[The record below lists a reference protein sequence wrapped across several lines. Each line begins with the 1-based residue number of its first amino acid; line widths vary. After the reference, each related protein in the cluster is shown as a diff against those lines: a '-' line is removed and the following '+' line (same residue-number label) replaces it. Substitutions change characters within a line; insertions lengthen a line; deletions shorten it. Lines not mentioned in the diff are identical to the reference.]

1 MKKEL
6 KAYKKL
12 SFFFSFAIHA
22 IILVLLVEGNKKK
35 LIPKTSMI
43 EVELKSSY
51 QNTKEMPKIDNSDTL
66 KSIEINMAS
75 KRQTPSISNKTNKTN
90 KNLNHEIDKSQIN
103 PYIKNLSKLNEENF
117 DNSNFEKENLHK
129 ESKNKIKNPK
139 FSSHQKLSK
148 VITPPKSSAT
158 YKIGSEKNPH
168 PTYPLIAR
176 KKGWEGRV
184 LLQTDVDK
192 EGNVKFIRI
201 LESSGFKVLDD
212 ISIETLKTWKFKPAK
227 FGNKFVDDIVDI
239 PVKFVLT
246 N

>member
-6 KAYKKL
+6 KTYKKL

-22 IILVLLVEGNKKK
+22 IILGLLIEGNKKK

-51 QNTKEMPKIDNSDTL
+51 QNAKEMPKVDNSDTL

-75 KRQTPSISNKTNKTN
+75 KRQTISISSRTN
-90 KNLNHEIDKSQIN
+90 KNLNNEIDKSQID
-103 PYIKNLSKLNEENF
+103 PYVKNLSKLNEKNF
-117 DNSNFEKENLHK
+117 DNSNLETKKLNK
-129 ESKNKIKNPK
+129 ESKKKIKNPK

-148 VITPPKSSAT
+148 VITPLKSSAT

-184 LLQTDVDK
+184 VLQTDVDK
-192 EGNVKFIRI
+192 EGNVKFVKI

-227 FGNKFVDDIVDI
+227 LGNKFVDDIVDI

>member
-12 SFFFSFAIHA
+12 SFFFSFAMHA
-22 IILVLLVEGNKKK
+22 IILGLLIEGNKKK

-51 QNTKEMPKIDNSDTL
+51 QNTKEIPKIDNSDTL
-66 KSIEINMAS
+66 KSIDRNMAT
-75 KRQTPSISNKTNKTN
+75 KRQTPSISNKTNK
-90 KNLNHEIDKSQIN
+90 NLKDEIDKSQIDPN
-103 PYIKNLSKLNEENF
+103 IKIFSKLNEENF
-117 DNSNFEKENLHK
+117 DSRDLEKKNLNK
-129 ESKNKIKNPK
+129 ESKKKIKNPK
-139 FSSHQKLSK
+139 FSSPQKLSK

-184 LLQTDVDK
+184 ILQTDVDK
-192 EGNVKFIRI
+192 KGNVKFVRI

-227 FGNKFVDDIVDI
+227 LGNKFVDDIVDI

>member
-1 MKKEL
+1 MKTKL
-6 KAYKKL
+6 KVYKKISL
-12 SFFFSFAIHA
+12 FFSITIHA
-22 IILVLLVEGNKKK
+22 IILVLLIEGNKKK
-35 LIPKTSMI
+35 LFPKTSMI
-43 EVELKSSY
+43 EVELKNSY
-51 QNTKEMPKIDNSDTL
+51 QNTKETPKSNYSVPLESIDRNMVS
-66 KSIEINMAS
+66 KS
-75 KRQTPSISNKTNKTN
+75 KKLSISNRTN
-90 KNLNHEIDKSQIN
+90 KNLKNEIDKSQID
-103 PYIKNLSKLNEENF
+103 PYVKNLSKLNEENF
-117 DNSNFEKENLHK
+117 NNSNLKKEDLNK
-129 ESKNKIKNPK
+129 ESKNKIKNPN

-184 LLQTDVDK
+184 VLQTDVDK
-192 EGNVKFIRI
+192 QGNVKFIRI

-227 FGNKFVDDIVDI
+227 LGNKFVDDIVDI

>member
-1 MKKEL
+1 MKTKL
-6 KAYKKL
+6 KVYKKISL
-12 SFFFSFAIHA
+12 FFSITIHA
-22 IILVLLVEGNKKK
+22 IILVLLIEGNKKK
-35 LIPKTSMI
+35 LFPKTSMI
-43 EVELKSSY
+43 EVELKNSY
-51 QNTKEMPKIDNSDTL
+51 QNTKETPKINYSDPLESTVR
-66 KSIEINMAS
+66 NMAS
-75 KRQTPSISNKTNKTN
+75 KSQTLSISNKNL
-90 KNLNHEIDKSQIN
+90 KNETDKSQID
-103 PYIKNLSKLNEENF
+103 PYVKNLSKLNEENF
-117 DNSNFEKENLHK
+117 DNSNIKKEDLNK
-129 ESKNKIKNPK
+129 ESKNKIKNPN

-184 LLQTDVDK
+184 VLQTDVDK
-192 EGNVKFIRI
+192 QGNVKFIRI

-212 ISIETLKTWKFKPAK
+212 ISIKTLKKWKFKPAK
-227 FGNKFVDDIVDI
+227 LGNKFVDDIVDI

>member
-6 KAYKKL
+6 KAYKKI
-12 SFFFSFAIHA
+12 SFFFSFTIHA
-22 IILVLLVEGNKKK
+22 IILVLLIEGNKKK
-35 LIPKTSMI
+35 IFPKTSMI
-43 EVELKSSY
+43 EVELKSY
-51 QNTKEMPKIDNSDTL
+51 YENTKEMPKIDNSDTL
-66 KSIEINMAS
+66 ESIDKNMAS
-75 KRQTPSISNKTNKTN
+75 KRQTPSISNQTNKSL
-90 KNLNHEIDKSQIN
+90 KDEIGKSQIN
-103 PYIKNLSKLNEENF
+103 PYIKNFSKLNEENF
-117 DNSNFEKENLHK
+117 DNSNLEKKKLNK
-129 ESKNKIKNPK
+129 ETKNKIKNPK
-139 FSSHQKLSK
+139 FSSPQKLSK

-184 LLQTDVDK
+184 VLQTDVDK
-192 EGNVKFIRI
+192 QGNVKFIRI

-227 FGNKFVDDIVDI
+227 LGNKFVDDIVNI

>member
-6 KAYKKL
+6 KAYKKI
-12 SFFFSFAIHA
+12 SFFFSFTIHA
-22 IILVLLVEGNKKK
+22 IILVLLIEGNKKK
-35 LIPKTSMI
+35 IFPKTSMI
-43 EVELKSSY
+43 EVELKSY
-51 QNTKEMPKIDNSDTL
+51 YENTKEMPKIDNSDTL
-66 KSIEINMAS
+66 ESIDKNMAS
-75 KRQTPSISNKTNKTN
+75 KRQTPSISNQTNKSL
-90 KNLNHEIDKSQIN
+90 KDEIGKSQIN
-103 PYIKNLSKLNEENF
+103 PYINNFSKLNEENF
-117 DNSNFEKENLHK
+117 DNSNLEKKKLNK
-129 ESKNKIKNPK
+129 ETKNKIKNPK
-139 FSSHQKLSK
+139 FSSHKKFSK
-148 VITPPKSSAT
+148 VITTPKSSAT
-158 YKIGSEKNPH
+158 YKIGSERNPH

-184 LLQTDVDK
+184 VLQTDVDK

-227 FGNKFVDDIVDI
+227 LGNKFVDDIVNI

>member
-6 KAYKKL
+6 KAYKKI
-12 SFFFSFAIHA
+12 SFFFSFTIHA
-22 IILVLLVEGNKKK
+22 IILVLLIEGNKKK
-35 LIPKTSMI
+35 IFPKTSMI
-43 EVELKSSY
+43 EVELKSY
-51 QNTKEMPKIDNSDTL
+51 YENTKEMPKIDNSDTL
-66 KSIEINMAS
+66 ESIDKNMAS
-75 KRQTPSISNKTNKTN
+75 KRQTPSISNQTNKSL
-90 KNLNHEIDKSQIN
+90 KDEIGKSQIN
-103 PYIKNLSKLNEENF
+103 PYINNFSKLNEENF
-117 DNSNFEKENLHK
+117 DNSNLEKKKLNK
-129 ESKNKIKNPK
+129 ETKNKIKNPK
-139 FSSHQKLSK
+139 FSSHKKFSK
-148 VITPPKSSAT
+148 VIIPPKSSAT

-184 LLQTDVDK
+184 VLQTDVDK
-192 EGNVKFIRI
+192 QGNVKFIRI

-227 FGNKFVDDIVDI
+227 LGNKFVDDIVNI

>member
-1 MKKEL
+1 MKTQL
-6 KAYKKL
+6 KAYKTL

-22 IILVLLVEGNKKK
+22 IILGFLIEGNKKK

-51 QNTKEMPKIDNSDTL
+51 QNAKEMPKVDNSDTL

-75 KRQTPSISNKTNKTN
+75 KRQTISISSRTN
-90 KNLNHEIDKSQIN
+90 KNLNNEIDMLQID
-103 PYIKNLSKLNEENF
+103 PYVKNLSKLNEKNF
-117 DNSNFEKENLHK
+117 DNSNLETKKLNK
-129 ESKNKIKNPK
+129 ESKKKIKNPK

-148 VITPPKSSAT
+148 LITPLKSSAT

-184 LLQTDVDK
+184 VLQTDVDK
-192 EGNVKFIRI
+192 EGNVKFVRI

-227 FGNKFVDDIVDI
+227 LGNKFVDDIVDI

>member
-6 KAYKKL
+6 KTYKKP

-22 IILVLLVEGNKKK
+22 IILGLLIEGNKKK

-51 QNTKEMPKIDNSDTL
+51 QNAKEMPKVDNSDTL

-75 KRQTPSISNKTNKTN
+75 KRQTISISSRTN
-90 KNLNHEIDKSQIN
+90 KNLNNEIDKSQID
-103 PYIKNLSKLNEENF
+103 PYVKNLSKLNEKNF
-117 DNSNFEKENLHK
+117 DNSNLETKKLNK
-129 ESKNKIKNPK
+129 ESKKKIKNPK

-184 LLQTDVDK
+184 VLQTDVDK
-192 EGNVKFIRI
+192 QGNVKFIRI

-227 FGNKFVDDIVDI
+227 LGNKFVDDIVDI

>member
-1 MKKEL
+1 M
-6 KAYKKL
+6 
-12 SFFFSFAIHA
+12 H
-22 IILVLLVEGNKKK
+22 
-35 LIPKTSMI
+35 
-43 EVELKSSY
+43 
-51 QNTKEMPKIDNSDTL
+51 QD
-66 KSIEINMAS
+66 
-75 KRQTPSISNKTNKTN
+75 
-90 KNLNHEIDKSQIN
+90 EIDKSQIEPN
-103 PYIKNLSKLNEENF
+103 IKVFSKLNEENF
-117 DNSNFEKENLHK
+117 DSRDLEKKNLNK
-129 ESKNKIKNPK
+129 ESKKKIKNPK
-139 FSSHQKLSK
+139 FSSPQKLSK

-184 LLQTDVDK
+184 VLQTDVDK

-212 ISIETLKTWKFKPAK
+212 ISIETLKKWKFKPAK
-227 FGNKFVDDIVDI
+227 LGNKFVDDIVDI

>member
-1 MKKEL
+1 MKKDL
-6 KAYKKL
+6 KVYKKL

-22 IILVLLVEGNKKK
+22 IILGLLIEGNKKK

-51 QNTKEMPKIDNSDTL
+51 QNTKEMPKIDNSDAL
-66 KSIEINMAS
+66 KSIDRNMAT
-75 KRQTPSISNKTNKTN
+75 KRQTASISNKTNK
-90 KNLNHEIDKSQIN
+90 NLKDEIDKSQIDPN
-103 PYIKNLSKLNEENF
+103 IKIFSKLNEENF
-117 DNSNFEKENLHK
+117 DSRDLEKKNLNK
-129 ESKNKIKNPK
+129 ESKKKIKNPK
-139 FSSHQKLSK
+139 FSSPQKLSK

-184 LLQTDVDK
+184 VLQTDVDK
-192 EGNVKFIRI
+192 EGNVKFISI

-212 ISIETLKTWKFKPAK
+212 ISIETLKTWKFTPAK
-227 FGNKFVDDIVDI
+227 LGNKFVDDIVNI

>member
-1 MKKEL
+1 MKTKL
-6 KAYKKL
+6 KVYKKISL
-12 SFFFSFAIHA
+12 FFSITIHA
-22 IILVLLVEGNKKK
+22 IILVLLIEGNKKK
-35 LIPKTSMI
+35 LFPKTSMI
-43 EVELKSSY
+43 EVELKNSY
-51 QNTKEMPKIDNSDTL
+51 QNTKETPKSNYSLPLESIDRNMVS
-66 KSIEINMAS
+66 KS
-75 KRQTPSISNKTNKTN
+75 KKLSISNRTN
-90 KNLNHEIDKSQIN
+90 KNLKNEIDKSQIDPN
-103 PYIKNLSKLNEENF
+103 IKIFSKLNEENF
-117 DNSNFEKENLHK
+117 ENSDLEKENLNK
-129 ESKNKIKNPK
+129 EYKNKIMNPK
-139 FSSHQKLSK
+139 FSLHQKLSK

-184 LLQTDVDK
+184 VLQTDVDK
-192 EGNVKFIRI
+192 QGNVKFIRI

-227 FGNKFVDDIVDI
+227 LGNKFVDDIVDI

>member
-1 MKKEL
+1 MKTEL

-22 IILVLLVEGNKKK
+22 IILGLLIEGNKKK

-51 QNTKEMPKIDNSDTL
+51 QNTKEMPKIDNSDAL
-66 KSIEINMAS
+66 KSIDRNMAT
-75 KRQTPSISNKTNKTN
+75 KRQTASISNKTNK
-90 KNLNHEIDKSQIN
+90 NLKDEIDKSQIDPN
-103 PYIKNLSKLNEENF
+103 IKIFSKLNEENF
-117 DNSNFEKENLHK
+117 DSRDLEKKNLNK
-129 ESKNKIKNPK
+129 ESKKKIKNPK
-139 FSSHQKLSK
+139 FSSPQKLSK

-184 LLQTDVDK
+184 VLQTDVDK
-192 EGNVKFIRI
+192 QGNVKFIRI

-227 FGNKFVDDIVDI
+227 LGNEFVDDIVDI

>member
-6 KAYKKL
+6 KAYKKI

-22 IILVLLVEGNKKK
+22 IILGLLIEGNKKK

-51 QNTKEMPKIDNSDTL
+51 QNAKEMPKVDNSDTL

-75 KRQTPSISNKTNKTN
+75 KRQTISISSRTN
-90 KNLNHEIDKSQIN
+90 KNLNNEIDKSQID
-103 PYIKNLSKLNEENF
+103 PYVKNLSKLNEKNF
-117 DNSNFEKENLHK
+117 DNSNLETKKLNK
-129 ESKNKIKNPK
+129 ESKKKIKNPK
-139 FSSHQKLSK
+139 FSSPQKLSK

-184 LLQTDVDK
+184 VLQTDVDK
-192 EGNVKFIRI
+192 EGNVKFVRI

-227 FGNKFVDDIVDI
+227 LGNKFVDDIVDI

>member
-1 MKKEL
+1 MKTEL

-12 SFFFSFAIHA
+12 SFFFSFAMHA
-22 IILVLLVEGNKKK
+22 IILGLLIEGNKKK

-51 QNTKEMPKIDNSDTL
+51 QNTKEIPKIDNSDTL
-66 KSIEINMAS
+66 KSIDRNMAT
-75 KRQTPSISNKTNKTN
+75 KRQTPSISNKTNK
-90 KNLNHEIDKSQIN
+90 NLKDEIDKSQIDPN
-103 PYIKNLSKLNEENF
+103 IKIFSKLNEENF
-117 DNSNFEKENLHK
+117 DSRDLEKKNLNK
-129 ESKNKIKNPK
+129 ESKKKIKNPK
-139 FSSHQKLSK
+139 FSSPQKLSK

-184 LLQTDVDK
+184 ILQTDVDK
-192 EGNVKFIRI
+192 KGNVKFVRI

-227 FGNKFVDDIVDI
+227 LGNKFVDDIVDI

>member
-1 MKKEL
+1 
-6 KAYKKL
+6 
-12 SFFFSFAIHA
+12 
-22 IILVLLVEGNKKK
+22 
-35 LIPKTSMI
+35 MI
-43 EVELKSSY
+43 EVEIKSSY

-66 KSIEINMAS
+66 KSIDRNMAS
-75 KRQTPSISNKTNKTN
+75 KRQTPSISNKTNK
-90 KNLNHEIDKSQIN
+90 NLKDEIDKSQIDPN
-103 PYIKNLSKLNEENF
+103 IKIFSKLNEENF
-117 DNSNFEKENLHK
+117 DSRDLEKKNLNK
-129 ESKNKIKNPK
+129 ESKKKIKNPK
-139 FSSHQKLSK
+139 FSSPQKLSK

-184 LLQTDVDK
+184 ILQTDVDK
-192 EGNVKFIRI
+192 KGNVKFVRI

-212 ISIETLKTWKFKPAK
+212 ISIETLKTWKFRPAK
-227 FGNKFVDDIVDI
+227 LGNKFVDDIVNI

>member
-1 MKKEL
+1 MKTEL

-12 SFFFSFAIHA
+12 SFFFSFAIHT
-22 IILVLLVEGNKKK
+22 IILVLLIEGNKKK
-35 LIPKTSMI
+35 LFPKTSMI
-43 EVELKSSY
+43 EVEIKSSY

-66 KSIEINMAS
+66 KSIDRNMAS
-75 KRQTPSISNKTNKTN
+75 KRQTPSISNKTNK
-90 KNLNHEIDKSQIN
+90 NLKDEIDKSQID
-103 PYIKNLSKLNEENF
+103 PFIKNSSNLNEENF
-117 DNSNFEKENLHK
+117 DNNNPEKKKLNK

-148 VITPPKSSAT
+148 VITPLKSSAT

-184 LLQTDVDK
+184 VLQTDVDK

-212 ISIETLKTWKFKPAK
+212 ISMETLKKWKFKPAK
-227 FGNKFVDDIVDI
+227 LGNKFVDDIVDI